1 MNHLPIVPILL
12 PLIAGSV
19 LLLSTRWPATARHAF
34 SLAAVVA
41 QLTVA
46 ITLLVMVTDGPIR
59 VYALGGWAPP
69 FGIVLV
75 VDRLAAALLVLTAIV
90 ACASLL
96 YAVARDTEAAAPRFH
111 ALFQFQLLGIQGA
124 FLTGDLFN
132 LFVFFEVLLIASYAL
147 LLHGL
152 AADRVR
158 AALHVVVLNLIGSAL
173 FLLGVALIYGVAGTL
188 NFADLARVIPTLTSA
203 DAPLARTGALLLLVV
218 FALKSALLPLG
229 FWLPRAYGAAAAAV
243 AALFAVLTKVGVYAV
258 LRVYPLAFGPQ
269 AGELANVA
277 EPWLLPLALATLA
290 FGALGVLA
298 ARSLRIAAGW
308 VVLYSVGS
316 LLVAVALFSADG
328 YAAAIYY
335 TVHSTLAS
343 AALFLVVD
351 LVAADRTTAGDRLDA
366 ADAMPHGALLGSFF
380 FFTAVA
386 VAGVPPL
393 SGFVGKVLILD
404 AAGAHPAAA
413 LIWSSLLVAALV
425 VIVAFAR
432 AGSAVFWRTV
442 PAPAGAPAPPRP
454 SLAALAAPAAI
465 LGCVAALVIW
475 GGSATAFAQ
484 AAARDLDNPAGYI
497 EAVLGGDHAQPDDR
511 RRLR

>member
-1 MNHLPIVPILL
+1 LNHLPIAPVLL

-19 LLLSTRWPATARHAF
+19 LLLSTRWSATARHAF
-34 SLAAVVA
+34 SLAAVA
-41 QLTVA
+41 GQLAIALMLFATVR
-46 ITLLVMVTDGPIR
+46 DGTVL

-75 VDRLAAALLVLTAIV
+75 ADRLAATLLVLTGIV

-96 YAVARDTEAAAPRFH
+96 YAVARDTGAADPRFH
-111 ALFQFQLLGIQGA
+111 ALFQFQLLGLQGA

-152 AADRVR
+152 TPDRVK
-158 AALHVVVLNLIGSAL
+158 AALHVVVLNLIGSGL
-173 FLLGVALIYGVAGTL
+173 FLLGVALIYGVTGTL
-188 NFADLARVIPTLTSA
+188 NFADLARVIPALTSA

-277 EPWLLPLALATLA
+277 EAWLLPLALASLV
-290 FGALGVLA
+290 FGALGVIA
-298 ARSLRIAAGW
+298 ARSLRMVAGW

-316 LLVAVALFSADG
+316 LLVAVALFSEAG

-351 LVAADRTTAGDRLDA
+351 LIAGDRTTAGDRLDT
-366 ADAMPHGALLGSFF
+366 ADAMPHGALLGSLFF
-380 FFTAVA
+380 VTAVT
-386 VAGVPPL
+386 VAGLPPL
-393 SGFVGKVLILD
+393 SGFVGKILILE
-404 AAGAHPAAA
+404 AAGGHPAAA
-413 LIWSSLLVAALV
+413 LIWSSLLGAALV
-425 VIVAFAR
+425 VIVALSR
-432 AGSAVFWRTV
+432 AGSAVFWRTL
-442 PAPAGAPAPPRP
+442 ARSEGARPLRP

-465 LGCVAALVIW
+465 LGCVAALVAW
-475 GGSATAFAQ
+475 GGNATAFAQ
-484 AAARDLDNPAGYI
+484 AVGRDIANPHHYI
-497 EAVLGGDHAQPDDR
+497 DAVLGGDQAQPDDR

>member
-1 MNHLPIVPILL
+1 MNHLPIAPVLL

-19 LLLSTRWPATARHAF
+19 LLLSARWPATVRQAF
-34 SLAAVVA
+34 SLAAVVG
-41 QLTVA
+41 QLATA
-46 ITLLVMVTDGPIR
+46 ILLFIAVKDGSLL
-59 VYALGGWAPP
+59 VYALGDWAPP

-75 VDRLAAALLVLTAIV
+75 VDRLAAALLVLTGIV

-96 YAVARDTEAAAPRFH
+96 YAVARDTSASSPWFH
-111 ALFQFQLLGIQGA
+111 GLFQFQLLGIQGA

-152 AADRVR
+152 TADRVK
-158 AALHVVVLNLIGSAL
+158 AAVHVVVLNLIGSAL

-188 NFADLARVIPTLTSA
+188 NFADLARVIPSLPSA
-203 DAPLARTGALLLLVV
+203 DAPLVRTGALLLLVV

-258 LRVYPLAFGPQ
+258 LRVYPLVFGPQ

-277 EPWLLPLALATLA
+277 ADWILPLALATLA

-298 ARSLRIAAGW
+298 ARSLRLAAGW
-308 VVLYSVGS
+308 IVVYSVGT
-316 LLVAVALFSADG
+316 LLVAVAMFNEGG

-335 TVHSTLAS
+335 MVHSTLAS

-351 LVAADRTTAGDRLDA
+351 LVADSRTTAGDRLDA
-366 ADAMPHGALLGSFF
+366 TDTMPHGALLGSFF
-380 FFTAVA
+380 FLAAMT
-386 VAGVPPL
+386 VAGLPPL
-393 SGFVGKVLILD
+393 SGFVGKILILD
-404 AAGAHPAAA
+404 AASGHPAAV
-413 LIWSSLLVAALV
+413 LTWGVLLGAALV
-425 VIVAFAR
+425 VIVALSR
-432 AGSAVFWRTV
+432 AGSAVFWRTSSQSD
-442 PAPAGAPAPPRP
+442 GAPAPRPRM
-454 SLAALAAPAAI
+454 AALAAPAAI
-465 LGCVAALVIW
+465 LGCVVALVAW
-475 GGSATAFAQ
+475 GGSATAFAR
-484 AAARDLDNPAGYI
+484 AAARDLANPAVYI
-497 EAVLGGDHAQPDDR
+497 DAVLGSGPAQPDDR

>member
-1 MNHLPIVPILL
+1 MNHLPIVPVLL

-19 LLLSTRWPATARHAF
+19 LLLSTRWPAIARHGF

-41 QLTVA
+41 QLAVA
-46 ITLLVMVTDGPIR
+46 ITLFVTVTDGPIR

-75 VDRLAAALLVLTAIV
+75 VDRLAAALLVLTGIV

-96 YAVARDTEAAAPRFH
+96 YAVARDTETSAPRFH

-152 AADRVR
+152 TADRVK

-258 LRVYPLAFGPQ
+258 LRIYPLAFGPQ

-277 EPWLLPLALATLA
+277 AAWLLPLALATLA

-308 VVLYSVGS
+308 IVVYSVGS
-316 LLVAVALFSADG
+316 LLVAVAMFSADG

-335 TVHSTLAS
+335 MMHSTLAS

-351 LVAADRTTAGDRLDA
+351 LVADSRTSAGDRLDT

-380 FFTAVA
+380 FVTAVT
-386 VAGVPPL
+386 VAGLPPL

-404 AAGAHPAAA
+404 AASGHPAAA
-413 LIWSSLLVAALV
+413 LIWSSLLGAALV
-425 VIVAFAR
+425 VIVALSR
-432 AGSAVFWRTV
+432 AGSAVFWRTLSRTDD
-442 PAPAGAPAPPRP
+442 ARAPRP

-465 LGCVAALVIW
+465 LGCVVALVAW

-484 AAARDLDNPAGYI
+484 AVGRDLANPAVYI
-497 EAVLGGDHAQPDDR
+497 DAVLGGGQAQPDDR

>member
-1 MNHLPIVPILL
+1 MNHLPIVPVLL
-12 PLIAGSV
+12 PLVAGSL
-19 LLLSTRWPATARHAF
+19 LLLSTRWSATARHAF
-34 SLAAVVA
+34 SLASVVA
-41 QLTVA
+41 RLAIAIALFVA
-46 ITLLVMVTDGPIR
+46 VTEGPIR
-59 VYALGGWAPP
+59 VYALGAWAPP

-75 VDRLAAALLVLTAIV
+75 VDRLAAAMLVLTGIV

-96 YAVARDTEAAAPRFH
+96 YAIARDAGASATRFH

-152 AADRVR
+152 TADRVKS
-158 AALHVVVLNLIGSAL
+158 AVHVVVLNLIGSAL
-173 FLLGVALIYGVAGTL
+173 FLFGVALVYGVAGTL
-188 NFADLARVIPTLTSA
+188 NFADLARVIPSLPGA
-203 DAPLARTGALLLLVV
+203 DAPLVRTGALLLLVV

-229 FWLPRAYGAAAAAV
+229 FWLPSAYGAAAAAV

-258 LRVYPLAFGPQ
+258 LRIYPLAFGPQ

-277 EPWLLPLALATLA
+277 AAWILPLAVATLV

-308 VVLYSVGS
+308 VVMYSVGS
-316 LLVAVALFSADG
+316 LLVAVALFTEAG

-335 TVHSTLAS
+335 MVHSTLAS

-351 LVAADRTTAGDRLDA
+351 LVADSRTSAGDRLDT
-366 ADAMPHGALLGSFF
+366 ADAMPHGALLGSLFF
-380 FFTAVA
+380 VTAVT
-386 VAGVPPL
+386 VAGLPPL
-393 SGFVGKVLILD
+393 SGFVGKILILD
-404 AAGAHPAAA
+404 ASSGHPAAA
-413 LIWSSLLVAALV
+413 MIWTSLLGTALV
-425 VIVAFAR
+425 VIVALSR

-442 PAPAGAPAPPRP
+442 PVSGGAQSPRP

-465 LGCVAALVIW
+465 LGCVVALVAW
-475 GGSATAFAQ
+475 GGSATAFAR
-484 AAARDLDNPAGYI
+484 AAARDLANPAVYVD
-497 EAVLGGDHAQPDDR
+497 AVLGGGQGRPDDR